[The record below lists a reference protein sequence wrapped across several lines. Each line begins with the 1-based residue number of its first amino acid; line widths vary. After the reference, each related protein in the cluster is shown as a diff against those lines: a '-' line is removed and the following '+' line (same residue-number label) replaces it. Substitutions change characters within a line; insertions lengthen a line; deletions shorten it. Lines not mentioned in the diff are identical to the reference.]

1 MSAYIW
7 LKAIHVLLAIIAV
20 GFNATYGILLS
31 RAAREPEHE
40 LHVLKTVK
48 ILDDRFA
55 NPAYGFL
62 LITGVAMV
70 LLADIPFSTFWIA
83 AALVLYAMTLILGA
97 FFYTPTLR
105 KQINILE
112 TQGSATDEYR
122 RLSKRGTIV
131 GVSAALF
138 VVVIVFLMVMKPTL

>member
-7 LKAIHVLLAIIAV
+7 IKAIHILLAIIAV

-55 NPAYGFL
+55 NPAYGLL
-62 LITGVAMV
+62 LISGITMV

-83 AALVLYAMTLILGA
+83 AALVLYAVTLILGA
-97 FFYTPTLR
+97 FFYSPTLR
-105 KQINILE
+105 KQIRVLE
-112 TQGSATDEYR
+112 TEGPGADEYK
-122 RLSKRGTIV
+122 RLSTRSTII
-131 GVSAALF
+131 GVSAAIP
-138 VVVIVFLMVMKPTL
+138 VVVIVFLMVLKPTL

>member
-7 LKAIHVLLAIIAV
+7 LKAIHVLFAIIAV

-48 ILDDRFA
+48 VLDDRFA

-83 AALVLYAMTLILGA
+83 AALVLYAILLILGA

-105 KQINILE
+105 KQIRALE
-112 TQGSATDEYR
+112 TEGSATDEYR
-122 RLSKRGTIV
+122 RLSTRGTIV
-131 GVSAALF
+131 GVFAAVL
-138 VVVIVFLMVMKPTL
+138 VVVIVFLMVLKPTL